1 MNEENPILDEQNE
14 SEWQAPPPSEKIVQ
28 EKELP
33 RMSELATL
41 GNIFIEPGAVFEDM
55 RRKPRF
61 IMATVII
68 CILATA
74 FTFAL
79 QQRIGEDRY
88 EGFFKQQVEKSSQ
101 TASMSSEEK
110 QNIVDSQILV
120 TSGTRY
126 FVPVFILIFFLIG
139 SLLYWLG
146 AKAMGGAMTF
156 LQAVSVYV
164 YSSFPP
170 TVVSFLANFVVL
182 FLKSPDEI
190 DIATSQRGVVNANP
204 SMFING
210 AEMPVLST
218 LVSVFDFFV
227 IWGLIL
233 AAIGLHKTGRISKG
247 AAWAIVLIITLIGL
261 TFRVVGA
268 LISGNP
274 A

>member
-1 MNEENPILDEQNE
+1 MNEENPVIDEQNE
-14 SEWQAPPPSEKIVQ
+14 EWQAPPLPEMIVE
-28 EKELP
+28 EKEPP

-61 IMATVII
+61 IMATLII

-88 EGFFKQQVEKSSQ
+88 EVFFKQQIEKSSQ
-101 TASMSSEEK
+101 TASLSAEQK
-110 QNIVDSQILV
+110 QNAVDMNIVI
-120 TSGTRY
+120 TNGTRY

-146 AKAMGGAMTF
+146 VKAMGGAITF

-170 TVVSFLANFVVL
+170 SVVSFIANFIVL
-182 FLKSPDEI
+182 FVKSPDEI
-190 DIATSQRGVVNANP
+190 DIATSQRGVVHANP
-204 SMFING
+204 SMFFSG

-247 AAWAIVLIITLIGL
+247 AAWGIVLILTLIGI
-261 TFRVVGA
+261 TFRVVAA